1 MTNIWFIINPNAGT
15 NRKKQIADIVNQ
27 VFDPSQYNI
36 TFKETA
42 YAGHAV
48 KIAKDAVAQ
57 KIEIVVAVGGDG
69 SVNEVAQGVIH
80 QDHTLLGILP
90 LGSGNGLARSLKIS
104 TDILEALQIIKQQ
117 QHLYIDTALIN
128 DETLMLSN
136 IGVGFDTAV
145 AKDFAQN
152 KKRGLLTYVKLVT
165 QNILQYKPKIW
176 TVHIDDEAIET
187 EAFMLNIANAN
198 QFGYN
203 FTIDPTGEITDGK
216 LELVVIKPFP
226 LPMGAEIAIR
236 GFTNTIHNSM
246 YTAVY
251 PGKKFEFK
259 QIDQGFYQVDGDFK
273 ELTATSLKVIVQPK
287 SLRVIVP

>member
-1 MTNIWFIINPNAGT
+1 MINIWFIINPNAGT
-15 NRKKQIADIVNQ
+15 NRKKQIADLVNQ
-27 VFDPSQYNI
+27 VFDAAEFSI
-36 TFKETA
+36 SFKETA
-42 YAGHAV
+42 YAGHAIH
-48 KIAKDAVAQ
+48 IAKEAVAQ
-57 KIEIVVAVGGDG
+57 KVDIVVAVGGDG

-80 QDHTLLGILP
+80 QERTLLGILP
-90 LGSGNGLARSLKIS
+90 LGSGNGLARSLKIP
-104 TDILEALQIIKQQ
+104 TDALQALQIIKQQ
-117 QHLYIDTALIN
+117 QHLCIDTALIN

-136 IGVGFDTAV
+136 VGVGFDTAV

-165 QNILQYKPKIW
+165 QNILQYKPKKW
-176 TVHIDDEAIET
+176 TVYIDDAPIET
-187 EAFMLNIANAN
+187 EAFMLNVANAN

-216 LELVVIKPFP
+216 LELVIIKPFP

-236 GFTNTIHNSM
+236 GFTNTIHNSN

-251 PGKKFEFK
+251 SGKKFEFR

-273 ELTATSLKVIVQPK
+273 ELNATSLTVTIQPK
-287 SLRVIVP
+287 SLRVIVA